1 MYNIKVKIKMKSHA
15 FQNIQ
20 ISTVLVN
27 RVLVFTLE
35 YDKFGRVRH
44 RSYDTHCI
52 K

>member
-1 MYNIKVKIKMKSHA
+1 MYNIEVKIKIESPI

-44 RSYDTHCI
+44 GSYDTHCI